1 MLCIKFQNWY
11 KVKGKRDFA
20 IFGFRTDNLYLNKRR
35 RRELALLKAEP
46 GKNWNSFETFIF
58 VTLRGSSYK
67 INQDPGRE
75 KSGRHFLKPFSR
87 WPTSKIAKI
96 KNKHNFGIINP
107 MKLILVSNS
116 FFEHD
121 LFTCVLKNALRVHM
135 TLNPIW
141 PPPKR
146 AKIENKYDRGIIEL
160 KKVIFVSYSMFLR
173 MIYSLVP
180 LKMHS
185 EFTWPGIQYGRH
197 PRDPKSRPIMNVV
210 SLSSKRLSWCLIP
223 CFFQNFGTIYSLVH
237 LKNAHIVHMNWNP
250 LWPPPKM
257 AKMTNKGNFGI
268 IESRKL
274 IFVCNSMFVSV
285 IYSLVHLKCTQ
296 NSHDLKSNM
305 ATIELLLSLMNWYSS
320 QKILATNQTKG
331 KMWWLRKWDVLQE
344 FK

>member
-1 MLCIKFQNWY
+1 
-11 KVKGKRDFA
+11 
-20 IFGFRTDNLYLNKRR
+20 
-35 RRELALLKAEP
+35 
-46 GKNWNSFETFIF
+46 
-58 VTLRGSSYK
+58 
-67 INQDPGRE
+67 
-75 KSGRHFLKPFSR
+75 
-87 WPTSKIAKI
+87 
-96 KNKHNFGIINP
+96 
-107 MKLILVSNS
+107 
-116 FFEHD
+116 
-121 LFTCVLKNALRVHM
+121 M

-160 KKVIFVSYSMFLR
+160 KKVIFVSNSMFLR

-197 PRDPKSRPIMNVV
+197 PKDPKSRPSMNVV
-210 SLSSKRLSWCLIP
+210 TLSSLELSWCLIP
-223 CFFQNFGTIYSLVH
+223 CFFHNFGTIYSLVH
-237 LKNAHIVHMNWNP
+237 LKNAHIIHMNWNP

-268 IESRKL
+268 IEPRKL

-305 ATIELLLSLMNWYSS
+305 ATIESPKMLSLINWYSS